1 MSTFGIGPISI
12 AGLVST
18 SDDVTLTMH
27 LTALDP
33 SKFTI
38 PTSIA
43 APASAPRPKD
53 SPSFASVIMPALQ
66 ANCASCHNPGQ
77 VGAAHWTLD
86 TAADAVKISDGI
98 GSVVDAGYMPPWPAS
113 PHGVAL
119 LNSKRLDQPTIDAI
133 VKWSRAGGP
142 LDVPGTTKIVPDG
155 GPPVPHPR
163 QDVVLQMPQAYAGSL
178 SVPNDYRCFVLD
190 PKITKPTYLT
200 GYSVTPDKR
209 AEIHHVQ
216 LFHVDPSQVAA
227 GRQISGSDGKPGWS
241 CYGTVDLPSTERH
254 NPAAPRG
261 PGLHRSGGAH
271 RGLGAGPGPGHLS
284 RTTRAS

>member
-18 SDDVTLTMH
+18 SDDVTLTMK

-86 TAADAVKISDGI
+86 TAADAAKISDGI
-98 GSVVDAGYMPPWPAS
+98 GSVVESGYMPPWPAS

-119 LNSKRLDQPTIDAI
+119 LNSKRLDQADDRRDRQVVERGRTARR
-133 VKWSRAGGP
+133 SRHDEDRA
-142 LDVPGTTKIVPDG
+142 
-155 GPPVPHPR
+155 R
-163 QDVVLQMPQAYAGSL
+163 RVVRRSRSPA
-178 SVPNDYRCFVLD
+178 R
-190 PKITKPTYLT
+190 T
-200 GYSVTPDKR
+200 
-209 AEIHHVQ
+209 
-216 LFHVDPSQVAA
+216 
-227 GRQISGSDGKPGWS
+227 S
-241 CYGTVDLPSTERH
+241 CCGCR
-254 NPAAPRG
+254 R
-261 PGLHRSGGAH
+261 
-271 RGLGAGPGPGHLS
+271 
-284 RTTRAS
+284 RTRDR